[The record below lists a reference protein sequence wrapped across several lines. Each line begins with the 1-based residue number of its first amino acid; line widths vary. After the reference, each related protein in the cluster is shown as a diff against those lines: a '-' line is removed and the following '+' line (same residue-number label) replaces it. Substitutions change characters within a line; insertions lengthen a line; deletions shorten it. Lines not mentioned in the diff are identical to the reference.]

1 MRDYSNQA
9 HPYRLQPSLHV
20 VKYLDDSNEFAK
32 VDDSYKLSHFDNQPF
47 HCCHIPIDDFDPR
60 FQYHLELS

>member
-1 MRDYSNQA
+1 MKYIAILFLLNNEDYSNQA

-32 VDDSYKLSHFDNQPF
+32 ADDSYKLSRFSNQHASWFP
-47 HCCHIPIDDFDPR
+47 
-60 FQYHLELS
+60 YTY